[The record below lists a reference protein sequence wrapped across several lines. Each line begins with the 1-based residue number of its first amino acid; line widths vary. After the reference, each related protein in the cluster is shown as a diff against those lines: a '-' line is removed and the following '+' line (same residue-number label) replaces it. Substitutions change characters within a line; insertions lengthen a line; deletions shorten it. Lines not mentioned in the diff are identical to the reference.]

1 MLSHKSVSFTMDEVR
16 NNLFFILFGLSGN
29 VHGNEI

>member
-1 MLSHKSVSFTMDEVR
+1 MLSHKSLSFTMDEVKK
-16 NNLFFILFGLSGN
+16 NLFFILFGLGGN